1 MQASRKSQP
10 ASRANHAGDPTA
22 SGSVEQ
28 REREDQGGQGGQG
41 GQPDGFDGR
50 SMGPPTVMR

>member
-1 MQASRKSQP
+1 MQASRRSQP
-10 ASRANHAGDPTA
+10 ASRANHAGNPTA

-28 REREDQGGQGGQG
+28 REREDQGGQG